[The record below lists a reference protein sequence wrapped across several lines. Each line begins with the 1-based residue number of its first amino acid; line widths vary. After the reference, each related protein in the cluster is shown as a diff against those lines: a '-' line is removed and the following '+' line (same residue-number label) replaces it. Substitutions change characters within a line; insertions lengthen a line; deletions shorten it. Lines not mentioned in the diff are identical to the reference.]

1 MASSDYSDLI
11 DLAKEKFHTGDYKSA
26 EPLFEQILLREKA
39 SSEIYQMLGTI
50 HYEKGRFSRAI
61 QFFKKALEI
70 NPSDLEASVGLSI
83 ILNDLGRYEEGQE
96 VFEKAQAEYQRKEKE
111 ADPFLKEQIAFK
123 HEELGDLYLQNH
135 MPSEGIEEY
144 SKALRFSESSSEL
157 TLKLT
162 DGYIEIHQP
171 GKAIAGL
178 KKLLRK
184 DPADLLA
191 RLKMGS
197 IYYQS
202 NSVTEALEQWENVL
216 LRDPKNQEA
225 QKMIKEACARRLDLE
240 LR

>member
-1 MASSDYSDLI
+1 MASSNYNDLF

-26 EPLFEQILLREKA
+26 EPLLEQVLLRKRP
-39 SSEIYQMLGTI
+39 SSETYQMLGTI

-61 QFFKKALEI
+61 SFFKKALKI
-70 NPSDLEASVGLSI
+70 NPSDLEAGVGLSI

-96 VFEKAQAEYQRKEKE
+96 VFEKAQAEYQKKERE
-111 ADPFLKEQIAFK
+111 TDPFLKEQIAFK

-135 MPSEGIEEY
+135 MPAEAIEEY
-144 SKALRFSESSSEL
+144 SKALQINENSTDL

-162 DGYIEIHQP
+162 EGYVQIHQTS
-171 GKAIAGL
+171 KAIAEL
-178 KKLLRK
+178 KRFLRK
-184 DPADLLA
+184 HPGDLEA

-197 IYYQS
+197 IYYKS
-202 NSVTEALEQWENVL
+202 NSVTEALEQWESVL

-225 QKMIKEACARRLDLE
+225 QKMIKEACSKRLDLE